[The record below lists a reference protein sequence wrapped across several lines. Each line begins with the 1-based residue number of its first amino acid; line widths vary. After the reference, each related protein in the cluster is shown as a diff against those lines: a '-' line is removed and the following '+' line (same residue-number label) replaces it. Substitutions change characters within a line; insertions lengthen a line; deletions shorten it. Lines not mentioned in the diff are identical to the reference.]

1 MALIWLFSRQIPLA
15 LLPFTV
21 YSVFHVATYTR
32 TNILPTVQ
40 PAKGAASSSQSA
52 ASPASPRPATTQS
65 PLAGSIGKFVKEYY
79 DSSMTLV
86 ALLEIA
92 LWFRVLISAFTFSKG
107 AWVLL
112 IVYTVFLR
120 SRYAQSQFV
129 QGAFSQAGARVDTQV
144 QNQSTP
150 PAVKQGWTSFKGLA
164 NKAVDATDPKRQMRG
179 QSTTQQ
185 GMKKP
190 Q

>member
-1 MALIWLFSRQIPLA
+1 MALIWLYSRQIPLA

-32 TNILPTVQ
+32 TNIIPTFQ
-40 PAKGAASSSQSA
+40 PPKGASGN
-52 ASPASPRPATTQS
+52 SPASPTSPRPSTNQS
-65 PLAGSIGKFVKEYY
+65 PLANSIGKFVKEYY
-79 DSSMTLV
+79 DASMTLV

-92 LWFRVLISAFTFSKG
+92 LWFRLFLSALTFTKS

-112 IVYTVFLR
+112 VIYTAFLR
-120 SRYAQSQFV
+120 SRYGQSKFV
-129 QGAFSQAGARVDTQV
+129 QGAFAQAIARVDAQV

-150 PAVKQGWTSFKGLA
+150 PAIRQGWESFKGFGR
-164 NKAVDATDPKRQMRG
+164 KAVDATDLRKYLG
-179 QSTTQQ
+179 ASNEN